1 MNTQKEIYSRL
12 VRVIPNLYTIKES
25 GKSES
30 PGFMDFNLDILQRKG
45 NELRIAISHYY
56 KHQSGDMIPDPD
68 MEVMVNRKTETAEP
82 LTYQDCYRYQDV
94 YSEASSCNQSL
105 QHSLNEF
112 LLMWLNN
119 LYEQGHKIE

>member
-1 MNTQKEIYSRL
+1 MNTQKEIYKRL
-12 VRVIPNLYTIKES
+12 VRVIPNLYSIQES

-30 PGFMDFNLDILQRKG
+30 PGFMDFHLDILQRKG
-45 NELRIAISHYY
+45 DVLRIAISHYY

-68 MEVMVNRKTETAEP
+68 MEVMVNRKNEIADA
-82 LTYQDCYRYQDV
+82 LTYQDTYGYQEV
-94 YSEASSCNQSL
+94 YAEDGSRNQLL